1 MPWPAAEDA
10 GMAHF
15 TSYDGAKLAYHRTGS
30 GPPLVC
36 LPGGPG
42 LGPGYLGDLGGLGR
56 SRELILAD
64 TRGTGD
70 SEAPADPVAYRC
82 DRIARDVEALRAEL
96 GLQQMDLLGH
106 SAGGTVALLYA
117 AAHPERIGHL
127 ILLTPSVRALGLTF
141 SDEEQQAAMRRRSAE
156 PWFEAAWAAAEAAD
170 NGDDSAETALA
181 YQPFLYG
188 RWDDAARAHAMTASG
203 HGGPARAVF
212 YAEGAFDP
220 PATRAGLARLTVPV
234 LLYAGDVD
242 VASPPEL
249 LAQAAALFPGWDF
262 TVQPGA
268 GHFPWLDDPAWCSGA
283 LSAFLAGPPPGNG
296 QAPVPGAAARRGS

>member
-1 MPWPAAEDA
+1 MA

-15 TSYDGAKLAYHRTGS
+15 TSYDGAKLAYHRAGS

-42 LGPGYLGDLGGLGR
+42 QLPGYLGDLGGLGR
-56 SRELILAD
+56 SRELILPD

-70 SEAPADPVAYRC
+70 SEVAADPAAYRC

-96 GLQQMDLLGH
+96 GLERMDLLGH
-106 SAGGTVALLYA
+106 SAGGNVALRYA

-127 ILLTPSVRALGLTF
+127 ILLTPGVRALGLTF
-141 SDEEQQAAMRRRSAE
+141 TDEEQHAAMRRRSAE

-170 NGDDSAETALA
+170 QGDVSAETVLG
-181 YQPFLYG
+181 YQPFYYG
-188 RWDDAARAHAMTASG
+188 RWDDAARAHA
-203 HGGPARAVF
+203 RAGLGDQAAPVRAAF

-220 PATRAGLARLTVPV
+220 PATRAALATLTAPV
-234 LLYAGDVD
+234 LVYAGELD
-242 VASPPEL
+242 AGAPPEL
-249 LAQAAALFPGWDF
+249 LAQAAGLFPGWEL

-268 GHFPWLDDPAWCSGA
+268 GHFPWLDDPAGLSAA
-283 LSAFLAGPPPGNG
+283 LTAFLAVPSPGPPSPPAEEAGG
-296 QAPVPGAAARRGS
+296 R